1 MTRLQKARLEQGL
14 SQSELAGCAQISV
27 RTLQALEQGRR
38 DINKASAETVLRLS
52 KALRVQMTDIMED
65 LLW

>member
-1 MTRLQKARLEQGL
+1 MTRLQKVRKEQGL
-14 SQSELAGCAQISV
+14 SQSELAGYAQIPL
-27 RTLQALEQGRR
+27 RTLQALEQGTR

-52 KALRVQMTDIMED
+52 RALRVQMQDIMED